1 MRVAAHDRSRVHTP
15 GSPRV
20 TPKSKVL
27 LVVLVGVLVVDQTT
41 KAWIS
46 HQIPA
51 DSMADSIPIIDGF
64 FYITHVRN
72 PGAAFG
78 LLVDWSYGWRMLVFS
93 SVALLAI
100 ALVLSFFRGLAPGER
115 LNAAALG
122 LILGGSLGN
131 LIDRGFR
138 GEVVDFI
145 HIRLWSGV
153 AWPDFNV
160 ADSCIIVGVT
170 ALIIELLASEGAA
183 RARRGGQIGTST
195 PASQHDD
202 RAV

>member
-1 MRVAAHDRSRVHTP
+1 M
-15 GSPRV
+15 
-20 TPKSKVL
+20 TPKLKAL
-27 LVVLVGVLVVDQTT
+27 LVSLVGALAIDQAT

-46 HQIPA
+46 NLIPA

-78 LLVDWSYGWRMLVFS
+78 LLVDWSYGWKMLVFT

-100 ALVLSFFRGLAPGER
+100 ALIIAFFRGLAPGER

-138 GEVVDFI
+138 GEVVDFV
-145 HIRLWSGV
+145 HVRLWSGF

-183 RARRGGQIGTST
+183 RARRGSHIGTNT
-195 PASQHDD
+195 PASERDD